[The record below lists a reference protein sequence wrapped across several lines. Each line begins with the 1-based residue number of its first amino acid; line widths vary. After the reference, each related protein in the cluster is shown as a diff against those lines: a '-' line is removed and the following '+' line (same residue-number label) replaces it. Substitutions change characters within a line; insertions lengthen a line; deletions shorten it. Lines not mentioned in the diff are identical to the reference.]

1 MVSVTWLAF
10 VPPAWASS
18 VSAAAPVETELA
30 GEEGVPLRDH
40 IALGDARGDPCA
52 VAATRLGAMLVVA
65 MAEEKAPCA
74 SGARAET
81 LRETPN
87 CTQGYFGD
95 DHAMALEWLQAQ
107 HACRNEGPG
116 RWAPQHLVSFGNDS
130 AKLPKECNAA
140 LGR

>member
-18 VSAAAPVETELA
+18 VSAAAPVETELV
-30 GEEGVPLRDH
+30 GEEGVPLRDP
-40 IALGDARGDPCA
+40 IALGDAFGDPCA

-65 MAEEKAPCA
+65 MAEEKALCA
-74 SGARAET
+74 WGARAET
-81 LRETPN
+81 LHENPN
-87 CTQGYFGD
+87 CIQSCFED

>member
-1 MVSVTWLAF
+1 MLSVTWMALL
-10 VPPAWASS
+10 PPACASS
-18 VSAAAPVETELA
+18 VSAAVPVETELA
-30 GEEGVPLRDH
+30 GEEGVPLGEPLD
-40 IALGDARGDPCA
+40 LGEAFGDPCP

-87 CTQGYFGD
+87 CIQSYFED

-107 HACRNEGPG
+107 HPCRNGSLG
-116 RWAPQHLVSFGNDS
+116 RWAPQHLPPLGNDS
-130 AKLPKECNAA
+130 AKRPKECNAA